1 MDPVSSIDHI
11 LGPPNAPVTLV
22 EYGDF
27 ECPNCA
33 AAYPV
38 IQGLLASLDGQAEVH
53 VFVVQIEGMKNRPE
67 GSDNQGR
74 QAQRADERAPR

>member
-1 MDPVSSIDHI
+1 MREDQIARWRFAWIH
-11 LGPPNAPVTLV
+11 
-22 EYGDF
+22 
-27 ECPNCA
+27 
-33 AAYPV
+33 
-38 IQGLLASLDGQAEVH
+38 ASLDGQAEVH